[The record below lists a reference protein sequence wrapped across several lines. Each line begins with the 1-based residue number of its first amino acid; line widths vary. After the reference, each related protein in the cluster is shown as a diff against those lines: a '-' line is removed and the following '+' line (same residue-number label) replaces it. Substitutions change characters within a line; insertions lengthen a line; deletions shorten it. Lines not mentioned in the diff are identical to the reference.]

1 MCMIRVAL
9 NGLGRI
15 GKNILR
21 ILLEPEVQKR
31 IRVVAINI
39 GPDKKETVPHSIMY
53 DTLMGTYHNHEVIL
67 KGNTLQINGNS
78 IDLYAETDPAKL
90 SWKGIDWVIDAS
102 GKFTKKADAQKHI
115 AAGAGG
121 VIITAPSPDADQI
134 IIMGVNEQTYSRDK
148 GVIVSLGSCTTN
160 AVTPVL
166 ALLDQVV
173 GIQQAALTTIHSY
186 TNNQALLDV
195 DRGDAR
201 RSRAAALNIVP
212 TTTGAMDVVEKVLPQ
227 LTGRLMG
234 CSLRVPVAK
243 VSLIDLGCVIKS
255 PLTVS
260 AFHASVKKAMVGSM
274 KNIMGMTDL
283 PLVSSDFNGDSHSV
297 VIDSELTSVQGDL
310 IKVFGWYD
318 NEWGYSCRIRDFLLF
333 CEA

>member
-1 MCMIRVAL
+1 MIRVAL

-21 ILLEPEVQKR
+21 ILLESEVQKK
-31 IRVVAINI
+31 IRLVAINI
-39 GPDKKETVPHSIMY
+39 GPDKKENVPYSIMY
-53 DTLMGTYHNHEVIL
+53 DTILGTYHNHHVEL
-67 KGNTLQINGNS
+67 KNAHTLLINGVAVE
-78 IDLYAETDPAKL
+78 LYAETDISNVA
-90 SWKGIDWVIDAS
+90 WKGIDWVIDAS

-134 IIMGVNEQTYSRDK
+134 IIMGVNQASYSAKK
-148 GVIVSLGSCTTN
+148 GKIVSLGSCTTN

-166 ALLDQVV
+166 ALIDQAV
-173 GIQQAALTTIHSY
+173 GIHQAALTTVHSY

-195 DRGDAR
+195 DRGDMR

-227 LTGRLMG
+227 LSGKLMG

-243 VSLIDLGCVIKS
+243 VSLIDLGCITKA
-255 PLTVS
+255 PITVDQ
-260 AFHASVKKAMVGSM
+260 FHTVVKKAMANSM
-274 KNIMGMTDL
+274 KGIISLTDL

-297 VIDSELTSVQGDL
+297 VIDTALTSAHGDF

-318 NEWGYSCRIRDFLLF
+318 NEWGYSCRIRDFLLH
-333 CEA
+333 AGA